1 MCVPGIKLRSSGS
14 KCLYLLSHLSGPYDW
29 DLVKV
34 TFLHQAQS
42 QVKLATFLFCFKGM
56 GDSQEFQDCPYALKS
71 LSWFALKYHWIYRY
85 FSAFTAP
92 FVQVSV
98 QPKERKNFSAIVY
111 SSLSLRN
118 ILEVSGRSRG
128 PWSIFLRTLNQRI
141 FFFIYLAVFSFVF
154 WRKIWK
160 QHVFKYLAY
169 NMAFL
174 GSSEIKNL
182 ILFGCSLECYQLN
195 KIFRIVILEL

>member
-85 FSAFTAP
+85 FCAFTAP
-92 FVQVSV
+92 FMQVSV

-118 ILEVSGRSRG
+118 ILEVSGHSRG

-141 FFFIYLAVFSFVF
+141 FFLYIWQSSHLYFEEKFENNMFLSIWHTTWLSLAHQKLRTWYCLAVP
-154 WRKIWK
+154 
-160 QHVFKYLAY
+160 
-169 NMAFL
+169 
-174 GSSEIKNL
+174 
-182 ILFGCSLECYQLN
+182 LECYQLN

>member
-1 MCVPGIKLRSSGS
+1 MKTHSLQKYFIILILFHENILYQCFNCTTNWGCESGPCDTMCVPGIKLRSSGS

-56 GDSQEFQDCPYALKS
+56 GGSQEFQDCPYALKS

-92 FVQVSV
+92 FMQVSV

-111 SSLSLRN
+111 SSLKHLGSLRM
-118 ILEVSGRSRG
+118 L
-128 PWSIFLRTLNQRI
+128 
-141 FFFIYLAVFSFVF
+141 
-154 WRKIWK
+154 
-160 QHVFKYLAY
+160 
-169 NMAFL
+169 
-174 GSSEIKNL
+174 
-182 ILFGCSLECYQLN
+182 
-195 KIFRIVILEL
+195 